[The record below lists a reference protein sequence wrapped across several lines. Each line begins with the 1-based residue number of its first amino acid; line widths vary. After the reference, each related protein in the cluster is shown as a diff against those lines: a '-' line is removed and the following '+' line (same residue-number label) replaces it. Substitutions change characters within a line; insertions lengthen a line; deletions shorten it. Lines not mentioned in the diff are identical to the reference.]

1 MALLARALVK
11 SPVLLI
17 LDEPCQGLD
26 PENRRR
32 LLSLIEAVG
41 RHTATHLLYVTHHP
55 EEIPTCTTHILRLV
69 WGPGGASAV
78 TGAAAPLT
86 GGAVPVRPPAP

>member
-41 RHTATHLLYVTHHP
+41 RHTPTHLLYVTHHP
-55 EEIPTCTTHILRLV
+55 EEIPACTTHILRLV
-69 WGPGGASAV
+69 RGTG
-78 TGAAAPLT
+78 GAAARTEPVAPLM
-86 GGAVPVRPPAP
+86 GGSVPVRSPAP